1 MKCIA
6 CGHESIKVWYNNKP
20 FCSRCVEL
28 FGTCAMCDH
37 SIKCEFK
44 TNPAPMPHFL
54 TKHIR
59 QETPNGYM
67 EQIVQVPNAQRI
79 KAFCIDGD
87 CKCMG
92 YVGEEPRCMRQFGTC
107 ANYKEHEF

>member
-1 MKCIA
+1 MKCVA
-6 CGHESIKVWYNNKP
+6 CGHEPIKVWYNDRP
-20 FCSRCVEL
+20 FCSRCAEL
-28 FGTCAMCDH
+28 FGTCSMCDY

-59 QETPNGYM
+59 EETPNGYM
-67 EQIVQVPNAQRI
+67 EQIIQVPNVQRI
-79 KAFCIDGD
+79 KAFCIEGE

-92 YVGEEPRCMRQFGTC
+92 YVGEEPKCMRQFGTC